1 MKILS
6 RFLVA
11 LCLTVIACG
20 FFSPRTVQAQAEVPR
35 LEKTSCMFPLPEGV
49 TEGVDV
55 DCAYLIVPQRYEDPQ
70 GETLRLAVA
79 VIRSTS
85 PNPRRDALVF
95 NQGGPGGSTIDY
107 FSQVLF
113 DSPLRAERDL
123 VLFDQRGTLYSEPA
137 LMCPEFL
144 DETLKVLD
152 KDLSDEEE
160 NRLFRQAADACRDR
174 LLREGVDLS
183 AFNSLEN
190 AHDIESLRVA
200 LGLEKINLYG
210 VSYGTL
216 LALHA
221 LREHPEGLRSLILDA
236 VVPPQIDFNPESAR
250 TMDRAFT
257 ELFNACAADAECNR
271 DFPNL
276 EKVFFEE
283 VDRLD
288 AHPVMI
294 QLMDP
299 ETGER
304 HRALLNGDGLIQ
316 TLFQTLYSSELIPL
330 LPKMIYDVRA
340 NRFTLIERVQ
350 SLITFDRT
358 MAEGMYYA
366 VVCAED
372 GDFDPRSVKYDGIRP
387 RLVKGEQEGN
397 ETFVQV
403 CRDWNVRQLGKQAD
417 EPVFSDL
424 PVLILNGRFD
434 PITPET
440 YGEMVAQ
447 TLPNSYLFTFPNTG
461 HGAIGDACADQIMVE
476 FLDDPSHR
484 PEAAC
489 LKEAKV
495 DFVTTQDV
503 VDFPV
508 LMRALNLDPWALVL
522 LGGLILGVTGLLSA
536 WVVFP
541 LAWLARLVSGRAGAP
556 APWLLRLAPWV
567 AGFLALFGVFFLG
580 GLAVAGFRMV
590 TENDIRIFFGIPARW
605 RWIFTFPVLSVPLTL
620 VMVVQAVAG
629 LRRGYW
635 RLWRKV
641 YFLLLTLVALSCIG
655 LYLAVGALRFW

>member
-1 MKILS
+1 MKVPFRWLA
-6 RFLVA
+6 A
-11 LCLTVIACG
+11 LCLVFIASWL
-20 FFSPRTVQAQAEVPR
+20 FSPGVVRAQADVPR

-55 DCAYLIVPQRYEDPQ
+55 DCAVLIVPRRYEDPQ
-70 GETLRLAVA
+70 GATLRLAVA
-79 VIRSTS
+79 IIRSTS
-85 PNPRRDALVF
+85 PNPRRDAIVF

-174 LLREGVDLS
+174 LVREGIDLS

-190 AHDIESLRVA
+190 AHDIESLRQA

-216 LALHA
+216 LALHT

-257 ELFNACAADAECNR
+257 ELFHACAADPECNR

-276 EKVFFEE
+276 ETVFFEE

-299 ETGER
+299 DTGER
-304 HRALLNGDGLIQ
+304 YKALLDGDGLIQ

-366 VVCAED
+366 VICAED

-403 CRDWNVRQLGKQAD
+403 CRDWNVRQLGKQVD
-417 EPVFSDL
+417 EPVSSDL

-434 PITPET
+434 PITPEA

-447 TLPNSYLFTFPNTG
+447 TLPNSVMFTFPNTG
-461 HGAIGDACADQIMVE
+461 HGAIGDACADQVMGE
-476 FLDDPSHR
+476 FLDDPARR

-495 DFVTTQDV
+495 DFITSQDV

-508 LMRALNLDPWALVL
+508 LIRALNLDPWALAL
-522 LGGLILGVTGLLSA
+522 MGSLGLGIFSLLSA

-541 LAWLARLVSGRAGAP
+541 LAWLARLVRGRTGPP

-567 AGFLALFGVFFLG
+567 ASLQALCGAFFLG
-580 GLAVAGFRMV
+580 GLAVAGFQMV
-590 TENDIRIFFGIPARW
+590 AENDIRIFFGLPARW

-620 VMVVQAVAG
+620 VMVVTAAAG
-629 LRRGYW
+629 MHGGYW
-635 RLWRKV
+635 RLWRKI
-641 YFLLLTLVALSCIG
+641 YFLLLTLAALGCTG
-655 LYLAVGALRFW
+655 LYLAAGALIFW

>member
-1 MKILS
+1 MKIPF

-11 LCLTVIACG
+11 LCFTFIVYGVL
-20 FFSPRTVQAQAEVPR
+20 SPGVVQAQADVPR
-35 LEKTSCMFPLPEGV
+35 LEKASCMFSLPEGV

-55 DCAYLIVPQRYEDPQ
+55 DCAYLVVPQRYEDPQ
-70 GETLRLAVA
+70 GATLRLAVA
-79 VIRSTS
+79 IIRSTA
-85 PNPRRDALVF
+85 PNPRRDAIVF

-174 LLREGVDLS
+174 LLREGIDLS
-183 AFNSLEN
+183 AFNSFEN
-190 AHDIESLRVA
+190 AHDIESLRRA

-216 LALHA
+216 LALHT

-257 ELFNACAADAECNR
+257 ELFNACAADSECNR

-276 EKVFFEE
+276 EKVFFAE

-299 ETGER
+299 ETGGR
-304 HRALLNGDGLIQ
+304 HKALLDGDGLIQ

-350 SLITFDRT
+350 SLVTFDRT

-372 GDFDPRSVKYDGIRP
+372 GDFDPRAVKYDGIRP

-403 CRDWNVRQLGKQAD
+403 CRDWNVPQLGKQAD
-417 EPVFSDL
+417 EPVSSDL
-424 PVLILNGRFD
+424 PALILNGRFD

-447 TLPNSYLFTFPNTG
+447 TLPHSYVFTFPNTG
-461 HGAIGDACADQIMVE
+461 HGAIGDACADQVMVE
-476 FLDDPSHR
+476 FLDDPSRR

-495 DFVTTQDV
+495 DFITSQDV

-508 LMRALNLDPWALVL
+508 LIQALNLDPWALL
-522 LGGLILGVTGLLSA
+522 LMGGLGLGTFSLLSA

-541 LAWLARLVSGRAGAP
+541 LAWLARLVSGRAGPP

-567 AGFLALFGVFFLG
+567 AGFLALCGALFLG
-580 GLAVAGFRMV
+580 GVVVAGFQMV
-590 TENDIRIFFGIPARW
+590 GENDIRIFFGLPAHW
-605 RWIFTFPVLSVPLTL
+605 RWIFTLPVLSVPLTL
-620 VMVVQAVAG
+620 VMVVQAAMG
-629 LRRGYW
+629 MRGGYW
-635 RLWRKV
+635 RLWRKI
-641 YFLLLTLVALSCIG
+641 YFLMLTLVALGCTG
-655 LYLAVGALRFW
+655 FYLAIGALRFW